1 MTIGGGEPSS
11 VARTTDQILDT
22 HCKVREMTRRLE
34 AVTDLVELQA
44 RLQAF
49 RSVLVPHFAEE
60 EAPDGF
66 FDLVRAATSRH
77 LVNVREFE
85 HEHGALLDEIDALV
99 ERARACLAGP
109 VAQILKQGAELAR
122 RVRHHEAR
130 ESALLVEALY
140 VDVGGQ

>member
-11 VARTTDQILDT
+11 IARTTEQILDT

-34 AVTDLVELQA
+34 QVTDLVELQA

-49 RSVLVPHFAEE
+49 RSLLVPHFAEE

-66 FDLVRAATSRH
+66 FDLVRAETSRH
-77 LVNVREFE
+77 LAKVRELENE
-85 HEHGALLDEIDALV
+85 HDALLHEIDTLA

-109 VAQILKQGAELAR
+109 VAEILRQSAELAQ
-122 RVRHHEAR
+122 RVREHEAR
-130 ESALLVEALY
+130 ESALLVDALY

>member
-1 MTIGGGEPSS
+1 MTTDRGEHGST
-11 VARTTDQILDT
+11 ARTREEILEAHQQI
-22 HCKVREMTRRLE
+22 HEMIQRLE
-34 AVTDLVELQA
+34 EAPNLLELLA

-49 RSVLVPHFAEE
+49 RSLLVPHFADE

-85 HEHGALLDEIDALV
+85 HEHGALLDELDALA

-109 VAQILKQGAELAR
+109 VAEILKQSAELAR
-122 RVRHHEAR
+122 RVRDHEAR
-130 ESALLVEALY
+130 ESALLVDALY